1 MWSFWRSKKKIK
13 MKKLLNK
20 LWEKTKSLFIWI
32 YQQLKDVKTFV
43 LFAIVFVIMAA
54 GVWVPY
60 LLAIITK
67 NNYWWGIGSAVWLF
81 WAGPLTPFIP
91 LCITI
96 TLFIKKIYNNI
107 KRRK

>member
-1 MWSFWRSKKKIK
+1 

-60 LLAIITK
+60 LLAIIT
-67 NNYWWGIGSAVWLF
+67 NNTYLWGIVSAVWLF
-81 WAGPLTPFIP
+81 WAGPFTPFIP

-96 TLFIKKIYNNI
+96 TLFIKKIYTNI
-107 KRRK
+107 NRRK